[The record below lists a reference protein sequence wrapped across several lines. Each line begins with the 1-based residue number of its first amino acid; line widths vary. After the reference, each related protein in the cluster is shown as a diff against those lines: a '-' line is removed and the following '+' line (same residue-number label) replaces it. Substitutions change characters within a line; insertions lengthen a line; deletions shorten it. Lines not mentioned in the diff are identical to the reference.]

1 MATRDNKSLRE
12 DLAEIKIT
20 LEVMKK
26 QIKQLE
32 HNLGIVMPANMTGYT
47 DEDYREIINTRK
59 RNNNK
64 S

>member
-26 QIKQLE
+26 QIRQLE
-32 HNLGIVMPANMTGYT
+32 HNIGIVMPANSTGYT
-47 DEDYREIINTRK
+47 EDDYREIINTRK
-59 RNNNK
+59 RK
-64 S
+64 

>member
-32 HNLGIVMPANMTGYT
+32 HNLGIVMPATMTGYT

-59 RNNNK
+59 RK
-64 S
+64 

>member
-32 HNLGIVMPANMTGYT
+32 YNLGIVMPANRTGYT

-59 RNNNK
+59 RK
-64 S
+64 